1 MSRNRLPK
9 SFLNELE
16 SRIDIIDHA
25 SRLLDVKKKGRDYF
39 ANCIFHEEKSDS
51 LSFSQEKQFFHC
63 FGCGEHGGVI
73 TLHMR
78 ATGLDFM
85 STVHALAEEY
95 HIEMPTPE
103 NMTESEDAI
112 AIKNIKKEA
121 KLLFSNI
128 SFACSLHTPSEYE
141 KKILSQIEEKWSA
154 FTNVTPIWW
163 GGSEYADK
171 LLTNTTK
178 ERLLQAITYC
188 GVNLSELKKPTA
200 LLTFTGHSDNEIVG
214 LLTPGGEVWSQ
225 NPDIPLIGIN
235 KISRGKTDAIEVFIA
250 GDASFQH
257 IPESRHI
264 SFMNRDNLMKIRS
277 LSKAAL
283 LRYSEKIIFH
293 IPERLKP
300 ETKELLGTYKD
311 GDLLYVTHD
320 FNSEPQGLITYLR
333 NLLSS
338 RLLLALHE
346 APERQADLERLLN
359 ENMVDLKIRPDQ
371 HRFASLM
378 LKQQVLEFVRHA
390 ITKNHH
396 IFNNPSPT
404 LEPTKL
410 DASES
415 NYNPARRANLKI

>member
-1 MSRNRLPK
+1 
-9 SFLNELE
+9 
-16 SRIDIIDHA
+16 
-25 SRLLDVKKKGRDYF
+25 
-39 ANCIFHEEKSDS
+39 
-51 LSFSQEKQFFHC
+51 
-63 FGCGEHGGVI
+63 
-73 TLHMR
+73 
-78 ATGLDFM
+78 
-85 STVHALAEEY
+85 
-95 HIEMPTPE
+95 
-103 NMTESEDAI
+103 
-112 AIKNIKKEA
+112 
-121 KLLFSNI
+121 
-128 SFACSLHTPSEYE
+128 
-141 KKILSQIEEKWSA
+141 
-154 FTNVTPIWW
+154 
-163 GGSEYADK
+163 
-171 LLTNTTK
+171 
-178 ERLLQAITYC
+178 
-188 GVNLSELKKPTA
+188 
-200 LLTFTGHSDNEIVG
+200 
-214 LLTPGGEVWSQ
+214 
-225 NPDIPLIGIN
+225 
-235 KISRGKTDAIEVFIA
+235 
-250 GDASFQH
+250 
-257 IPESRHI
+257 
-264 SFMNRDNLMKIRS
+264 MKIRS